1 MKIYYYVFTPAGEV
15 KQDVILARKNK
26 YFYVVGAGET
36 YGGIEHLCTAKLSI
50 RHENKVINSDSTAT
64 NGCYLFSSTVKE
76 ITEEMKAF
84 AVERAGKIQKI
95 IKTQE
100 EIREIEKNFNIQ
112 MIKAAGHRIAKAA
125 EQGIQDEVIEDKE
138 RKGKL

>member
-15 KQDVILARKNK
+15 KQDVISVRKNK
-26 YFYVVGAGET
+26 YFYVVGAGEV
-36 YGGIEHLCTAKLSI
+36 YGGLEHLSTAKLSI

-112 MIKAAGHRIAKAA
+112 MIKAVGHRIAKAA
-125 EQGIQDEVIEDKE
+125 DQGIQKEVTEDKE
-138 RKGKL
+138 GKEEL

>member
-1 MKIYYYVFTPAGEV
+1 M
-15 KQDVILARKNK
+15 
-26 YFYVVGAGET
+26 
-36 YGGIEHLCTAKLSI
+36 EHLSIAKLSI
-50 RHENKVINSDSTAT
+50 RHENKVINSGSTAT

-84 AVERAGKIQKI
+84 AVERAGEIQKI

-112 MIKAAGHRIAKAA
+112 MIKAAGHRIAKAG
-125 EQGIQDEVIEDKE
+125 EQGIQEEVTEDNE
-138 RKGKL
+138 